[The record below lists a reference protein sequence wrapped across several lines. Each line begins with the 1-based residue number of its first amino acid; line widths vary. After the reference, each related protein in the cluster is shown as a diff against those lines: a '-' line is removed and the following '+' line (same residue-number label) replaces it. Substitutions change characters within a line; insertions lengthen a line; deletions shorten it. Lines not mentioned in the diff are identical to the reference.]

1 MPSDSVQKGI
11 AAIQGGKPKE
21 GKRLIRYGLKNDPMT
36 KHERVSALIW
46 LAETDT
52 NPQFKVEQYQQA
64 IQLDP
69 TNQDVIRRLNYWMN
83 EVQQAPQQPAP
94 QQNPPLPNQPPQQQS
109 DSQQWNAGQF
119 NQQNQQQQQWNQ
131 QAGDSQQWNARQ
143 FNQQNPQGQQSDS
156 QQWNAGQFNQR
167 IQSDS
172 QQWNPN
178 NLNNRPNTGTDQ
190 FNTLIQGDSQ
200 RWDTQNVNQR
210 GSTGQFDP
218 HSLNNPNDSQQW
230 NPQQQQPNQQQ
241 NWQQWNQ
248 QQINN
253 LHDTGT
259 FPAQNAQQNWQA
271 GGTSRQMPVQNQTI
285 QIQQVQRTVGI
296 TGGAGGIGTGFFVTL
311 DGIVATTRHIVGGAR
326 EVTVQL
332 LDGRSTRGQVVR
344 AFPAFDLVLIQTN
357 VQLIRLMNVLQQPSI
372 PDNATMVAVTHSG
385 QGLRTAK
392 RRSANNIGGHW
403 FPTLINKLMDEGGN
417 PMFNERNVL
426 VGMLTKNASRASGY
440 MYGLHIH
447 KIYEC
452 VDQYVYEKGQVAD
465 RQTIY
470 CNSCGIIS
478 VAPSYRGFF
487 CEHCGIKHPYVEEN
501 MLEPQ
506 PTLAG
511 LYGEND
517 RPCQN
522 CGSQIGI
529 YNGACMRCG
538 AEIV

>member
-11 AAIQGGKPKE
+11 AAIQSGKPKE
-21 GKRLIRYGLKNDPMT
+21 GKRLIKYGLKNDQMT
-36 KHERVSALIW
+36 MHERVSALTW
-46 LAETDT
+46 LAETDA

-83 EVQQAPQQPAP
+83 QVQQQPPA
-94 QQNPPLPNQPPQQQS
+94 QQNPPMPNQPPQQQS

-119 NQQNQQQQQWNQ
+119 NQQNPQGQGWNQTPQQQS
-131 QAGDSQQWNARQ
+131 DSQPWNAGQ
-143 FNQQNPQGQQSDS
+143 FNQQNPQIQGDS
-156 QQWNAGQFNQR
+156 QPWQPQ
-167 IQSDS
+167 
-172 QQWNPN
+172 
-178 NLNNRPNTGTDQ
+178 NLNNIRGDSGNMGTGQ
-190 FNTLIQGDSQ
+190 FDTLIQGDSQ
-200 RWDTQNVNQR
+200 QWNTQDLNQR
-210 GSTGQFDP
+210 GSTGQFNAQQ
-218 HSLNNPNDSQQW
+218 LNNLNDSQQMQW
-230 NPQQQQPNQQQ
+230 NQQQQNPPQNPQQGN

-253 LHDTGT
+253 LNDTGAV
-259 FPAQNAQQNWQA
+259 PAQNNNWQA

-285 QIQQVQRTVGI
+285 QLQQVQRTVGI
-296 TGGAGGIGTGFFVTL
+296 TGGGGGAGTGFFVTL

-326 EVTVQL
+326 EVTIQL
-332 LDGRSTRGQVVR
+332 LDGRSTQGQVVR
-344 AFPAFDLVLIQTN
+344 AFPAFDLALIQTN
-357 VQLIRLMNVLQQPSI
+357 VQLIRLMNVLQQPTI
-372 PDNATMVAVTHSG
+372 PDNTNMVAVTHSG

-392 RRSANNIGGHW
+392 RRSANNIGTHW

-440 MYGLHIH
+440 MYGMHIH

-487 CEHCGIKHPYVEEN
+487 CEHCGIKHPYVEDN

-506 PTLAG
+506 PSLAG

-522 CGSQIGI
+522 CGSQVGI
-529 YNGACMRCG
+529 YNGACLRCG
-538 AEIV
+538 AEII